1 MNTQARAYI
10 EHMQYLW
17 LHERVGVGGHAHAAQ
32 FELVLEGPRVKGFSV
47 APVPGPP
54 PPVLVRFQARR
65 LQHFQPHLVVS
76 MAV

>member
-1 MNTQARAYI
+1 M
-10 EHMQYLW
+10 HYLW
-17 LHERVGVGGHAHAAQ
+17 LDERIGVGSHAHAAQ

>member
-1 MNTQARAYI
+1 
-10 EHMQYLW
+10 
-17 LHERVGVGGHAHAAQ
+17 
-32 FELVLEGPRVKGFSV
+32 VLEGPRVKGFSV

-76 MAV
+76 IAV